1 MFQEGSSR
9 SRHIIRGRIIAP
21 ILRRIIVA
29 AYDELRQRLREAQT
43 LITAAELLS
52 WDQETMMPRKA
63 AAFRAEEKALLSTL
77 GHARATDPGLGEL
90 IARCESDDK
99 LCADEAVAAN
109 LREIRRDFDR
119 ATKIPSSLVKEM
131 SETNSL
137 AMEAWREARA
147 NNEFERFRPFLDKQ
161 LELNRAKAQC
171 WGTPA
176 SGELYDALL
185 DDFEPGTSAVSLEAV
200 FAPLRSELSGLLEA
214 LAASPTPAD
223 DAIFR
228 APIPV
233 EAQAACN
240 VDLVRTLG
248 FDTDAGRLD
257 TSTHPFSTGL
267 GPGDTRITTR
277 YREDALLDAIGS
289 TMHEAGHA
297 LYEQGLPKTE
307 AVGQPIA
314 EPLGLG
320 IHESQSR
327 LWENHV
333 GRSRE
338 FCEWLIG
345 ELRGRFDVHASRTS
359 DELFAAFN
367 TVRPNL
373 IRVESDEA
381 TYHFHIMLRFDLE
394 RAMLSGNLPTA
405 ELPRAWN
412 ERIKNDLGLDVPDD
426 AHGCLQDVHWSMGA
440 IGYFPT
446 YTLGSLYA
454 AQMWEAALRDE
465 PGLPGEI
472 GRGEFST
479 LLNWLRE
486 RVHRH
491 GRRYTA
497 AELCKQITGG
507 ALSHEPLIRH
517 LDAKLRPLYRIVG
530 AVG

>member
-1 MFQEGSSR
+1 MS
-9 SRHIIRGRIIAP
+9 
-21 ILRRIIVA
+21 

-43 LITAAELLS
+43 LLTAAELLS

-63 AAFRAEEKALLSTL
+63 AAFRAEQKALLSTL
-77 GHARATDPGLGEL
+77 GHDRATDPRLGEL
-90 IARCESDDK
+90 IAECESDDR
-99 LCADEAVAAN
+99 LRADETIAAN

-147 NNEFERFRPFLDKQ
+147 RDEFERFRPFLERQ
-161 LELNRAKAQC
+161 LELNRAKAEC
-171 WGTPA
+171 WGRPA

-185 DDFEPGTSAVSLEAV
+185 DDFEPGTSAASLEAV
-200 FAPLRSELSGLLEA
+200 FAPLRAELSRLLQA
-214 LAASPTPAD
+214 LADSPSPAD
-223 DAIFR
+223 DSIFR

-233 EAQAACN
+233 AEQHACN

-248 FDTDAGRLD
+248 FDGDAGRLD

-289 TMHEAGHA
+289 TMHEVGHA
-297 LYEQGLPKTE
+297 LYEQGLPKAE
-307 AVGQPIA
+307 ALGQPLA

-338 FCEWLIG
+338 FCGWLIG
-345 ELRGRFDVHASRTS
+345 DLRRRFAIHASRTR
-359 DELFAAFN
+359 DELYAAFN

-394 RAMLSGNLPTA
+394 RAMLRGDLPTA
-405 ELPRAWN
+405 DLPEAWN
-412 ERIKNDLGLDVPDD
+412 RRIKSDLDLDVPDD
-426 AHGCLQDVHWSMGA
+426 ARGCLQDVHWSMGA

-446 YTLGSLYA
+446 YTLGSLHA
-454 AQMWEAALRDE
+454 AQIWEAALRDE
-465 PGLPGEI
+465 PGLPGQIE
-472 GRGEFST
+472 RGEFRT
-479 LLNWLRE
+479 LLDWLRD

-497 AELCKQITGG
+497 AELCERITGR
-507 ALSHEPLIRH
+507 AMSHEPLIRH
-517 LDAKLRPLYRIVG
+517 LDAKLRPLYRIAG
-530 AVG
+530 ALG